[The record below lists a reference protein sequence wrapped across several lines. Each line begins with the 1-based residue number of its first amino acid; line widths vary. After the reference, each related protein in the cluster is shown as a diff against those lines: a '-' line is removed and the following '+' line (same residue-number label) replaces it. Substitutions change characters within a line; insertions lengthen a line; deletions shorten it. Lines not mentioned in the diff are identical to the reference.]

1 MQTLAQDL
9 RYGARMLLKKPGF
22 TLIAV
27 ITLALG
33 IGANTAIFS
42 VVNAYLFK
50 PLPVREPDRLVV
62 LASKDQRSETPHMT
76 SYLNYTDI
84 RDQRDVFTDV
94 IAYVPDIVSLN
105 VDGEAERSMIEL
117 VSGNYFAMLG
127 VEAAHGRV
135 FSPDE
140 GQTVGS
146 SPVMALSYG
155 YWQRRF
161 GGDVS
166 AIGKTVKVNNQ
177 PFTIIG
183 VAPESFPGT
192 EPILTVNAYAPLMM
206 KAQLHQNQQDAFTLR
221 GLESFRV
228 MGRLAPGVSVPQA
241 GAAMEILARN
251 IARQYP
257 DVFKELNFLV
267 APETKARPWIGASA
281 FIPRLAAILMTLVGL
296 ILLIACAN
304 VSNLILSRAAL
315 RKKEMSIRSALGASR
330 FRLIRLL
337 LSESALLGLLS
348 GMAGVV
354 IALWATKLLSSVRMA
369 TDNPVRFEAKPDW
382 RVFLFSL
389 GVALGAGVIAGL
401 VPAFRTSRLNLS
413 SSLKEGG
420 RDSASGAGRHRL
432 RNVLVVSQV
441 AASLLLLVCAGLF
454 LRSLQA
460 ADRIDLGFR
469 RDNVLMFSV
478 DTELQS
484 YDQQRGQKFYR
495 QLLDRLNE
503 LPRVRSAGLGT
514 HIPLVGWV
522 PTTEVFLPERGESAK
537 EDSVNV
543 LANRVSA
550 DYFETLNIP
559 VLEGRAF
566 TVSDDEAAPRVA
578 VINETMA
585 RAYWPGHDTI
595 GRQIRL
601 KRGGPPVEIVG
612 VVKNSKYGSIG
623 EEPRPCLYLPFA
635 QNYQSASI
643 LFLHT
648 EGDPAA
654 FTDAARQ
661 VVGALDQGMPVYD
674 LKTMN
679 THLSGIALLFIRVGA
694 ALVGLFG
701 LLGLLLAVVGL
712 YGVIS
717 QSVSQRTHEIG
728 IRIALG
734 ARGGDVLRMELKQGM
749 ILTLVGVAAGLAM
762 AFAVTRLMRSLLY
775 GVSATD
781 PLTFILNTLLLVIV
795 ALLASY
801 LPARRATKVDP
812 MVALRHE

>member
-1 MQTLAQDL
+1 MFQDL
-9 RYGARMLLKKPGF
+9 RYGALALMKRPGF
-22 TLIAV
+22 TFVAV
-27 ITLALG
+27 LTLALG

-62 LASKDQRSETPHMT
+62 MASKDQRSESPHGT
-76 SYLNYTDI
+76 SYLNYEDI
-84 RDQRDVFTDV
+84 RNRRDVFADV

-105 VDGEAERSMIEL
+105 VDGEAERGMIEL

-135 FSPDE
+135 FAPDE
-140 GQTVGS
+140 GQTIGS
-146 SPVMALSYG
+146 SPVMVLSHG
-155 YWQRRF
+155 YWKRRF
-161 GGDVS
+161 GGDIS
-166 AIGKTVKVNNQ
+166 AIGKTVKVNSQ
-177 PFTIIG
+177 SFTVIG

-206 KAQLHQNQQDAFTLR
+206 KARLHQNQQDTFTQR

-228 MGRLAPGVSVPQA
+228 MGRLAPGVSVTQA
-241 GAAMEILARN
+241 GAAMETLARN

-257 DVFKELNFLV
+257 DVFKELSFLV
-267 APETKARPWIGASA
+267 VPETKARPSISA
-281 FIPRLAAILMTLVGL
+281 PTFVPRIAAILMTLTCL

-304 VSNLILSRAAL
+304 VSNLILSRAAM
-315 RKKEMSIRSALGASR
+315 RKKEMAIRSALGAGR

-337 LSESALLGLLS
+337 LSESALIGLL
-348 GMAGVV
+348 GGLAGVIITV
-354 IALWATKLLSSVRMA
+354 WATDMLSSVRMA
-369 TDNPVRFEAKPDW
+369 TDNPVRFEVKPDW

-389 GVALGAGVIAGL
+389 GVALAAGVIAGL

-413 SSLKEGG
+413 LSLKEGG
-420 RDSASGAGRHRL
+420 RDSASGTGSHRL

-460 ADRIDLGFR
+460 ARRIDLGFR

-522 PTTEVFLPERGESAK
+522 PTTEVFLPEHGESAK

-550 DYFETLNIP
+550 DYFETMNIP

-566 TVSDDEAAPRVA
+566 TARDDEAAPRVA
-578 VINETMA
+578 VINEMMA
-585 RAYWPGHDTI
+585 RAYWPGQNTI
-595 GRQIRL
+595 GRQLRL

-648 EGDPAA
+648 EGDPSAL
-654 FTDAARQ
+654 TDAA
-661 VVGALDQGMPVYD
+661 
-674 LKTMN
+674 
-679 THLSGIALLFIRVGA
+679 
-694 ALVGLFG
+694 
-701 LLGLLLAVVGL
+701 
-712 YGVIS
+712 
-717 QSVSQRTHEIG
+717 
-728 IRIALG
+728 
-734 ARGGDVLRMELKQGM
+734 
-749 ILTLVGVAAGLAM
+749 
-762 AFAVTRLMRSLLY
+762 
-775 GVSATD
+775 
-781 PLTFILNTLLLVIV
+781 
-795 ALLASY
+795 
-801 LPARRATKVDP
+801 
-812 MVALRHE
+812 